1 MTVTTELDAFS
12 RVQMARLAPLYAE
25 LDELVARLAERTA
38 QLSGDSWD
46 AFAASHII
54 DPYSPSRAAFHEVL
68 TVRTG
73 SLRYSLDFTE
83 HQLHEGHWLWARP
96 RQIHQYRSDLTA
108 AEGVVI
114 LFQPG
119 FLGAATAQAADADRP
134 PPRGLLVPDFA
145 AHDRLQRVLAL
156 LESEYRE
163 LAGLPLDVHIQ
174 VLGHLLA
181 TLVLHLAHLQG
192 SQGGGQLGND
202 VFRRFRD
209 AVERD
214 YARSHRVED
223 YARELRYSART
234 LTRATRAATGSGAK
248 RFIDDRVL
256 LEAKRLLVHTDL
268 SAAAIGERL
277 GFPGST
283 VFTKFFRQ
291 RVGRTP
297 TAFRASELGT
307 WT

>member
-1 MTVTTELDAFS
+1 MSKNGQPDVTDIPYQSSAGAPPGIEVLDFPGLA
-12 RVQMARLAPLYAE
+12 AR
-25 LDELVARLAERTA
+25 
-38 QLSGDSWD
+38 
-46 AFAASHII
+46 AASHGV

-83 HQLHEGHWLWARP
+83 HRLDEGHWLWARP
-96 RQIHQYRSDLTA
+96 RQIHQYRSELTA

-119 FLGAATAQAADADRP
+119 FLDAATAQAADADRP
-134 PPRGLLVPDFA
+134 PPQGLLVPDFA
-145 AHDRLQRVLAL
+145 ARDRLQRVLEL

-163 LAGLPLDVHIQ
+163 FAGLPLDVHIQ
-174 VLGHLLA
+174 MLGHLLA
-181 TLVLHLAHLQG
+181 TLLLHLAHLQG
-192 SQGGGQLGND
+192 SQGGGQVGND
-202 VFRRFRD
+202 VFHRFRD

-214 YARSHRVED
+214 HTRSHRVED
-223 YARELRYSART
+223 YARKLRYSTRT
-234 LTRATRAATGSGAK
+234 LTRATIAATGSGAK

-277 GFPGST
+277 GFPSAT

-297 TAFRASELGT
+297 TAFRACELGT
-307 WT
+307 RT